1 MISHSTLLGSPP
13 LALMAYT
20 KAEILEKIS
29 WLEDNEQYTEVLTL
43 EWQEVDEEALAI
55 RAQNERAGN
64 ELKSLT
70 VLSNDYIEGKAPSEH
85 NYNLGVDT
93 ACNQLYRLADM

>member
-1 MISHSTLLGSPP
+1 MVFHSTSLGPPP

-29 WLEDNEQYTEVLTL
+29 QLEDNEQYTKVLTL
-43 EWQEVDEEALAI
+43 ERQEVDEEAQAI

-64 ELKSLT
+64 ELKTLT
-70 VLSNDYIEGKAPSEH
+70 VVSNDHIKGKAPSEH
-85 NYNLGVDT
+85 NYYLGVDT
-93 ACNQLYRLADM
+93 DCNQLYRLADM